1 MTDPWRLIL
10 IIYIYFYL
18 FTYQSHGSFG
28 FWTHLDNKIS
38 VFISDFRRQD
48 VETSSPKI
56 PNSFRLCGL
65 SSKSPLFFSKKK
77 LTTDPNGP
85 GSEKKVT
92 PPKQNNPLDALSTRW
107 TGTLKGVVSIRIKH
121 QLPINKM

>member
-1 MTDPWRLIL
+1 MTDPWRLIH
-10 IIYIYFYL
+10 IYIYLFIYL
-18 FTYQSHGSFG
+18 PTSPMDPLGFG
-28 FWTHLDNKIS
+28 LIWTTKS